1 MSRAEALHKLTK
13 ENEQLKEEI
22 AKLRLVSLAYA
33 KAVVDSENMD
43 ARVLDTIKIG
53 AYLQIAGEGAK
64 NESRWEDVPI
74 DMYVGAKTT
83 TTDFYKDWNAS
94 VKVPNPKIPKLI

>member
-13 ENEQLKEEI
+13 ENEQLKEEV

-33 KAVVDSENMD
+33 KAVVEPEKLD

-53 AYLQIAGEGAK
+53 AYLYIAGEGAK
-64 NESRWEDVPI
+64 NESRWENVPI
-74 DMYVGAKTT
+74 DINVGAKYRQNLTV
-83 TTDFYKDWNAS
+83 F
-94 VKVPNPKIPKLI
+94 PKEFKPFINETI